1 MDRLSTLDAS
11 FLYMETPETPMHVA
25 GLGIFAPPPS
35 GVDVF
40 KSFHEHIAARLHLL
54 PFFERKLNA
63 IPASVDNPVWI
74 REANVD
80 LDYHIRQMAL
90 PRPGTMEQLRTLVAR
105 LHMILLDRSRPLW
118 QYYVIEGLEG
128 GGFAVYVKMHHSG
141 IDGAAG
147 MAALDIIFGSSS
159 DPTPIAQPPAKILSG
174 AAEPT
179 LLELVGKTY
188 EDFWQ
193 QQRRMLEALPDLGK
207 ALTNVGRR
215 LIEDLGRGSNAVV
228 LAPKTIFNVAVSK
241 QRSFGTTTI
250 SLSEVKAVGTATDSK
265 VNDVVMAVCAGALRR
280 YLLEHSALPQQSLI
294 AALPVSLREPGNT
307 EMNNQVTMMLC
318 SLSTDVA
325 DPLARLTTIV
335 ASSQDSKA
343 RLGDVKGA
351 MPTDISIL
359 GAPFVM
365 TGLAEWMGRT
375 KAADQLP
382 AMVNVLISNVPGP
395 RKPMFCAGAQL
406 QNYFPVSIPSHGG
419 ALNITVQSYMDN
431 LDFGLI
437 ACRAAVPDI
446 QKMADMLV
454 EEFETLKRAA
464 LIKPSTDDIQVI
476 EIGAAKR
483 TVKTSVPDPDEQPTE
498 RIAK

>member
-11 FLYMETPETPMHVA
+11 FLYMETPGTPMHVA

-35 GVDVF
+35 GVDIF
-40 KSFHEHIAARLHLL
+40 KGFHDHIAARLHLL

-63 IPASVDNPVWI
+63 IPASLDNPVWI
-74 REANVD
+74 REDNVD

-128 GGFAVYVKMHHSG
+128 GGFAIYVKMHHSG
-141 IDGAAG
+141 IDGGAG

-159 DPTPIAQPPAKILSG
+159 DPTPIAQPPAKIASG

-188 EDFWQ
+188 EDYWQ
-193 QQRRMLEALPDLGK
+193 QQRRMWEALPDMGK
-207 ALTNVGRR
+207 ALANVGRR
-215 LIEDLGRGSNAVV
+215 LIEDLGRGASTVV

-250 SLSEVKAVGTATDSK
+250 SLSEVKTVGSATNSK
-265 VNDVVMAVCAGALRR
+265 VNDVVMAVSAGALRR
-280 YLLEHSALPQQSLI
+280 YLLERSALPKEPLI

-307 EMNNQVTMMLC
+307 DMNNQVTMMLC
-318 SLSTDVA
+318 SLSTDIA
-325 DPLARLTTIV
+325 APLARLTAIV

-351 MPTDISIL
+351 MPIDISIL
-359 GAPFVM
+359 GAPVVM

-395 RKPMFCAGAQL
+395 RKPMYCAGAQL
-406 QNYFPVSIPSHGG
+406 ENYFPVSIPSHGG

-446 QKMADMLV
+446 QNMADMLV
-454 EEFETLKRAA
+454 EEFEILKQAA
-464 LIKPSTDDIQVI
+464 STKSTTDDIQVI
-476 EIGAAKR
+476 EIGAAAR
-483 TVKTSVPDPDEQPTE
+483 SAAKTSSPPKEAPSS
-498 RIAK
+498 